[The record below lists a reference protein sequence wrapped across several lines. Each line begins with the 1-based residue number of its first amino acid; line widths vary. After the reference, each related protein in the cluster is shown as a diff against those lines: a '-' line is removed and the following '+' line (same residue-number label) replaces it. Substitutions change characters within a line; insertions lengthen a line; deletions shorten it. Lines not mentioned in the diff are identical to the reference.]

1 MKRNEQTDNNDFRTS
16 QKLFLQKGLYYI
28 KNIKYSWNKIRR
40 VIPPQ
45 CLVQEKSYFIST
57 STATLPVDTK
67 CPNVDIQ
74 ARVRVLHIHQ
84 TYFSD
89 PPDVVTESPRVHAR
103 VGWSVKMSC
112 RVWADPPALTTWH
125 RGLRASD
132 MVTGHTQAEA
142 EVSQMVRTD
151 DSFISTSHT
160 GLAPFLKEYNT
171 NKIKMINRCDLMLQ
185 DLKHFKTVIM
195 SSSFKSVLSVQGK
208 G

>member
-40 VIPPQ
+40 VIPQ

-57 STATLPVDTK
+57 SAATLPVDTK
-67 CPNVDIQ
+67 CPNV
-74 ARVRVLHIHQ
+74 IHQ

-112 RVWADPPALTTWH
+112 RVWADPPATTTWH

-132 MVTGHTQAEA
+132 MVTGHTQAEP
-142 EVSQMVRTD
+142 EVRSSLCWLDGQ
-151 DSFISTSHT
+151 
-160 GLAPFLKEYNT
+160 
-171 NKIKMINRCDLMLQ
+171 NR
-185 DLKHFKTVIM
+185 
-195 SSSFKSVLSVQGK
+195 
-208 G
+208 